1 MRLLQINTFSLIIYF
16 QEDTKTEI
24 YKTKSEPLALQP
36 SEQATLLIP
45 LFNLHIKSDPSPA
58 LYINTSVATSV

>member
-36 SEQATLLIP
+36 SQQATLPIP
-45 LFNLHIKSDPSPA
+45 LFNLHIHVT
-58 LYINTSVATSV
+58 LHLLFTLTLL